1 MYIPTPLASQSLKKI
16 WLKRNSKISL
26 QNTSHTFSNCRQLIA
41 GWKQFD
47 KNIPKNSM
55 LRTNAFVEKI
65 LRTICRKYSKEQL
78 RTRLFPKISIYTQ
91 NYLKIAYSIKTLYV
105 NFTNIYIKLMHLT
118 KKVFKTFFQIPI
130 LTLTVWQNVL
140 LRGSQSEGRRKSS
153 VN

>member
-26 QNTSHTFSNCRQLIA
+26 QNTLHTFSNCRQLIT

-47 KNIPKNSM
+47 KNISKNSM

-140 LRGSQSEGRRKSS
+140 LRGSKSEGRRKSS